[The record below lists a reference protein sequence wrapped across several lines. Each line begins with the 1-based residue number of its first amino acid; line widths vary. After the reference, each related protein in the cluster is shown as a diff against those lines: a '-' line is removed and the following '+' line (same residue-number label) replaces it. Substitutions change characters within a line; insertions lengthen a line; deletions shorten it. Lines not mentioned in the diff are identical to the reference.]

1 MSKEKNVFDI
11 TEFGAV
17 GDGKTVCTAAIQAAM
32 DAAAA
37 CRGTVLVP
45 PGVYLTGEL
54 QLGAGVSLEGYSA
67 WGFNN
72 DGASVLR
79 LCDPEAKCL
88 LNITGAFG
96 CTIHGICMNGGY
108 LGENVH
114 GIYLYWDKY
123 NGGSEE
129 DTPAIDNCRIGK
141 FTGDG
146 VHLEHIWCF
155 SVRHSMLHRNYGAG
169 LYIDGWDGFILDC
182 WLTAN
187 RNCGILGGPV
197 VASITATGN
206 RISWNRR
213 AGFLFTGGDS
223 YNITGNF
230 FDRSGGPAL
239 SMGTPTSGCNTVT
252 VNANIFRRSGRP
264 NPTLTDPLNSC
275 HLRMMHCDNVTVT
288 GNVCR
293 YGQDDGKKGDL
304 SPQLSVVAED
314 NHHCIIKNNIL
325 YNGHLEEAFHLSGDQ
340 STCIIKDNLY

>member
-1 MSKEKNVFDI
+1 MSKENNIFDI

-54 QLGAGVSLEGYSA
+54 QLGAGVALEGHSA
-67 WGFNN
+67 WGFNT

-79 LCDPEAKCL
+79 LCDPNAKCL

-96 CTIHGICMNGGY
+96 CTVHGVCMDGGL

-114 GIYLYWDKY
+114 GIYLYWEKY

-129 DTPAIDNCRIGK
+129 DTPAIDDCRIGK

-155 SVRHSMLHRNYGAG
+155 SVRHCMLHKNQGAG

-187 RNCGILGGPV
+187 MNCGILGGPV

-206 RISWNRR
+206 RVEWNRR

-239 SMGTPTSGCNTVT
+239 VLGSPYSGCNTIT
-252 VNANIFRRSGRP
+252 VASNIFRRSGKP
-264 NPTLTDPLNSC
+264 NPTLTDPLNSS
-275 HLRMMHCDNVTVT
+275 HLRMTRCNNVAVT
-288 GNVCR
+288 GNSFR
-293 YGQDDGKKGDL
+293 YGQDDGRQGEM
-304 SPQLSVVAED
+304 SPQYSVVLTD
-314 NHHCIIKNNIL
+314 NHHCIIKDNTL
-325 YNGHLEEAFHLSGDQ
+325 YNGHLGEAFHLSGDQ
-340 STCIIKDNLY
+340 STCIIKDNLC